1 MAKSDQGSLV
11 DPDVVDARLSRDEV
25 VILRNGLD
33 LLKKSLSRAAGAEK
47 EPAVKAIRQEQFE
60 AAARLGY
67 KLMGVLA

>member
-33 LLKKSLSRAAGAEK
+33 LLKKSL
-47 EPAVKAIRQEQFE
+47 
-60 AAARLGY
+60 AAASNCS
-67 KLMGVLA
+67 